1 MAGMYLEPEYL
12 PWDGRRVPMTFIA
25 GYLGAG
31 KTTLINEFLVQ
42 ADRPVAVLVN
52 DVGEINIDAK
62 LIRRRSGDTIE
73 LTDGCV
79 CCSISDGFGV
89 ALDQIRARET
99 PPDHIVVELSGVS
112 VPHRVLPWARSA
124 GFMLD
129 GVVTAVDV
137 EQFTDRIDDDVSRYY
152 MDAQISDA
160 DVVLLTKSDL
170 VPASITN
177 QVRSHIAQKVPDTP
191 IRVTSPVEAGRL
203 VQFGGRR
210 DTVNDLAQPTLF
222 DRHET
227 SIIQLPVGSIDQLTQ
242 VLEELPAN
250 TMRAKGIGLAP
261 DGGLLLLQRVG
272 HRSSVTELPDAEHE
286 LPTDLVVIS
295 LPD

>member
-1 MAGMYLEPEYL
+1 MVYEEPEYL
-12 PWDGRRVPMTFIA
+12 PWDGRRVPMTFVA

-42 ADRPVAVLVN
+42 TDQPVAVLVN

-79 CCSISDGFGV
+79 CCSINDGFGV
-89 ALDQIRARET
+89 ALDHIRARPT
-99 PPDHIVVELSGVS
+99 PPEHVVVELSGVS
-112 VPHRVLPWARSA
+112 VPHRVLPWAKSA

-137 EQFTDRIDDDVSRYY
+137 DQFEARMSDDVSRYY
-152 MDAQISDA
+152 MEAQIADA
-160 DVVLLTKSDL
+160 DVVLLTKGDL
-170 VPASITN
+170 APAPIADR
-177 QVRSHIAQKVPDTP
+177 VRELIAGTAPATP
-191 IRVTSPVEAGRL
+191 IRLTSPAEAGRL
-203 VQFGGRR
+203 LQFGGRR
-210 DTVNDLAQPTLF
+210 DPVNAITQPSLF

-227 SIIQLPVGSIDQLTQ
+227 STVQLPVGSIDELTQ
-242 VLEELPAN
+242 ILEDLPST

-272 HRSSVTELPDAEHE
+272 HRSTVTELPDAEHD

-295 LPD
+295 LRD